1 MEDEMVT
8 LKHAKK
14 EWSVRAIV
22 LRNCSVVLNG
32 ILRDADQSQPKILS
46 VEDMSVDNVETFLSL
61 ATMISYDRDPDD
73 LYGEVL
79 EMDEISRLAPYAMPL
94 VDKYDCKFLLKLLQA
109 AQNLHPDVN
118 GILAIIKH
126 DESLDWMSNAVKGCL
141 LRHTFVEKKRTQVEK
156 QMDEYPQA
164 LIKCLFTY
172 MLYDHNVVVGARTTC
187 RPRLG
192 IHLKVVMQCEPV
204 KCRIPT
210 HAKRTRIILTG
221 LAYIRLV

>member
-79 EMDEISRLAPYAMPL
+79 EMAEISRLAPYAMPL

-126 DESLDWMSNAVKGCL
+126 DERSLDWMSDAVKGCL
-141 LRHTFVEKKRTQVEK
+141 LKHTFGDGSCKET
-156 QMDEYPQA
+156 QMDEYPPA

-172 MLYDHNVVVGARTTC
+172 MVYNHNGG
-187 RPRLG
+187 RLR
-192 IHLKVVMQCEPV
+192 C
-204 KCRIPT
+204 
-210 HAKRTRIILTG
+210 
-221 LAYIRLV
+221 YI